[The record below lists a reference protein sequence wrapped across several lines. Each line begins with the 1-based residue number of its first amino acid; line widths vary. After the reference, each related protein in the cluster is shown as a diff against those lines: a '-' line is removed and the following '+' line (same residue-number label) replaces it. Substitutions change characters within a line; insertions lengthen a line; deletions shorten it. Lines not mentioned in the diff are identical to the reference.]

1 MAATLITAHNGAD
14 ATPEDSMEFVRH
26 ALASGADVME
36 IDIRRL
42 VDGKL
47 VFAHDLPS
55 DPAGPAVPD
64 TRVLKTGCSSHN
76 LPSDPAGP
84 DNPDDRILKTRC
96 SSPDPVFVEDVFL
109 ALRESSKLVNCD
121 LKEPHLE
128 SAVAELAERCGI
140 SDRLIYSG
148 TVSASYCMETGLNR
162 YVKILLNIEEYVPG
176 LYARCQK
183 DPSQIHEAAREISSV
198 CLRYGIGCVNANY
211 RLADDRF
218 IEILAQQGIGLS
230 VWTVDTLPEALHFIE
245 HGIYNVTTRNLQ
257 QVLSAAFPLLHLNA

>member
-14 ATPEDSMEFVRH
+14 ATPEDSMEFVRM

-36 IDIRRL
+36 IDIRQLADER
-42 VDGKL
+42 L
-47 VFAHDLPS
+47 VFAHDLPFN
-55 DPAGPAVPD
+55 PAGLSGQDA
-64 TRVLKTGCSSHN
+64 RGLKTGCSSHD
-76 LPSDPAGP
+76 LPSDPAAPADP
-84 DNPDDRILKTRC
+84 DARILKTGC
-96 SSPDPVFVEDVFL
+96 SSPGPVPIEDVFL

-148 TVSASYCMETGLNR
+148 TVSAPYCMETGLNR
-162 YVKILLNIEEYVPG
+162 CVKILLNIEEYIPG

-183 DPSQIHEAAREISSV
+183 DSSQIHEAAREISAV
-198 CLRYGIGCVNANY
+198 CLRYGIDCVNANY

-230 VWTVDTLPEALHFIE
+230 VWTVNTLPEALHFIE
-245 HGIYNVTTRNLQ
+245 RGIYNVTTRNLQ